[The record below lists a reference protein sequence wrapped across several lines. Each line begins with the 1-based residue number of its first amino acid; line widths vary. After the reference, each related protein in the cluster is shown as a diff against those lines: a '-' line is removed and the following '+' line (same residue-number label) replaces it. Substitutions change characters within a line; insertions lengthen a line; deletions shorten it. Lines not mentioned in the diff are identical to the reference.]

1 MLNLLN
7 RILILLLALNL
18 YTPTAIIADDHSKQS
33 TLAEVSTSDDALL
46 IYDESTSD
54 DALPIYIEIVKEHE
68 TIQEGVP
75 FSLILHF
82 KIDENWHTYWKNPG
96 DLGMP
101 INIDWTLPE
110 GFTVNEIHWPTPHR
124 FETDTAVG
132 IGYVDELKLIVDLT
146 APEKLKENEALEI
159 GASISWLAC
168 SDSMCL
174 PGTSNV
180 STKLIAQNEKS
191 NTTSITFEKARQNLP
206 KLNWDLNARHENDDL
221 IHLKIKLP
229 TNHTVPFV
237 KAYFFPEETDFID
250 HKTVT
255 NFNIKPNDLNTDFHY
270 QMTLKRQGSQKFDQ
284 LKGVLVFVNE
294 DETVKESVAVNISLD
309 KSEDEIALLSK
320 SEIENQILKLLPNE
334 ATKTLPKEPP
344 HSEFEGHFEM
354 ALLFAFIGGMILNL
368 MPCVLPVLSLK
379 IFSFVKMSGENRKLC
394 FQHGLSF
401 SFGVLISFWA
411 LAGALLILQAYGQS
425 VGWGFQLQEPIFVAM
440 LASIIFILGLNLFG
454 VMELGTSVTSAA
466 GNINHKAKGLTSS
479 FLSGILATALATP
492 CTGPFLGSAVGYA
505 VTLPSVSAL
514 LIFTMLGAGMAFP
527 YLLLSA
533 YPSLLRFI
541 PKPGNWMI
549 TFKEIMGFLMM
560 ATTIW
565 LLFVFTAQTDSLSLI
580 MLLSSFFLFSVSCWI
595 YGKWVTPMKKKRT
608 RSIGLISSLVFLAFG
623 IFVIFESVNSA
634 PLDQTKT
641 EEVASISGWEPFSP
655 KRIAELQA
663 QGIPVFV
670 DFTAKWCLICQ
681 TNHMSLAST
690 AVEEKFKFAD
700 VVKMKAD
707 WTKKD
712 AIITEELAKFGRNS
726 VPLYVLYGKNK
737 DEAATILPQVLTSD
751 SVINYLNEL

>member
-1 MLNLLN
+1 MNLLN
-7 RILILLLALNL
+7 RILILFLALNL
-18 YTPTAIIADDHSKQS
+18 YTSTAIIADDQTKQS
-33 TLAEVSTSDDALL
+33 ILKESSTSDDAP
-46 IYDESTSD
+46 
-54 DALPIYIEIVKEHE
+54 PIHIEIVKDSES
-68 TIQEGVP
+68 IQEGSN

-82 KIDENWHTYWKNPG
+82 KIDKHWHTYWKNPG

-110 GFTVNEIHWPTPHR
+110 GFAVKEIHWPTPHR
-124 FETDTAVG
+124 FATDLAVG
-132 IGYVDELKLIVDLT
+132 IGYTDELKLIVDLT
-146 APEKLKENEALEI
+146 APKKLKENQALEI
-159 GASISWLAC
+159 NASISWLAC

-174 PGTSNV
+174 PGTSDV
-180 STKLIAQNEKS
+180 STKLTVQNEKP
-191 NTTSITFEKARQNLP
+191 NKTSLSFEKARQDLP
-206 KLNWDLNARHENDDL
+206 KTNWDLNAKNENNDL
-221 IHLKIKLP
+221 IHLKIKTP
-229 TNHTVPFV
+229 ENHTIPFV

-255 NFNIKPNDLNTDFHY
+255 NFNIKPEDLNTDFHY

-294 DETVKESVAVNISLD
+294 DETIKESIAVNISLNANID
-309 KSEDEIALLSK
+309 DEIAFLTK
-320 SEIENQILKLLPNE
+320 SEIENQIFKNLPNE
-334 ATKTLPKEPP
+334 KTTNTLNTPKTPKERP

-401 SFGVLISFWA
+401 SLGVLISFWA
-411 LAGALLILQAYGQS
+411 LAGVLLILQAYGQS

-479 FLSGILATALATP
+479 FLSGVLATALATP

-505 VTLPSVSAL
+505 VTLPSLSAL

-580 MLLSSFFLFSVSCWI
+580 MLLGSFFLFGLSCWI

-608 RSIGLISSLVFLAFG
+608 RTIGLISSLAFLAFG
-623 IFVIFESVNSA
+623 VFVIFESVNSV
-634 PLDQTKT
+634 PLNPTKT
-641 EEVASISGWEPFSP
+641 EEIASASDWEPFSP

-690 AVEEKFKFAD
+690 AAEEKFKSAG
-700 VVKMKAD
+700 VVRMKAD

-712 AIITEELAKFGRNS
+712 EIITEELAKFGRNS
-726 VPLYVLYGKNK
+726 VPLYVLYGKDKN
-737 DEAATILPQVLTSD
+737 ETATILPQVLTSD
-751 SVINYLNEL
+751 IVINYLNEL